1 MYSSSIL
8 PVIVAMLP
16 CVFKILFGFLS
27 DQVPIL
33 GYRRKGYMWIGWTMS
48 AAIMVHLLLTS
59 NLTLEWKDNGTLVI
73 PKNSPSIQQLSV
85 CFLVF
90 GFGYWMADVNSDS
103 IVAERAKL
111 EPPSKRGQL
120 QSTCYAF
127 RFFGVMVAAPVST
140 FLYDSN
146 HGPRNI
152 VLIMAIIPTV
162 IMAPLLYLLQ
172 EIPPTRILSARQQ
185 CHEIWTTVCS
195 RSVWQPMGFI
205 YLYNILQV
213 PNAAWRQFLKTCLN
227 FSEDQ
232 LNALLIAAYVLL
244 YLGTLAYKYYF
255 IRFSWRLVFQV
266 GIAMNC
272 IFSALQI
279 LLIKGRTFGLSP
291 FVFALGDD
299 VFSDLISGIQ
309 FLPLTIM
316 MVHLCPD
323 GSEGASYAMYT
334 TVSNSAMLAQPTI
347 STMLLGIWDVSKQA
361 LQDRE
366 LSGLLKLSMLTT
378 LIQTSA
384 ILFVRLLPKDR
395 HDLELLKTK
404 GRSTSKLGGAVFLGI
419 IFASTL
425 DACVVGLLNILN
437 PGWVR
442 GS

>member
-1 MYSSSIL
+1 M
-8 PVIVAMLP
+8 
-16 CVFKILFGFLS
+16 S
-27 DQVPIL
+27 DQLPLL
-33 GYRRKGYMWIGWTMS
+33 GYRRKGYMCIGWSMAT
-48 AAIMVHLLLTS
+48 AIMVQLLLSS
-59 NLTLEWKDNGTLVI
+59 NLTMEWKYNGSLVI
-73 PKNSPSIQQLSV
+73 PKDSPSIQQLSF

-127 RFFGVMVAAPVST
+127 RFFGIMVAAPVST
-140 FLYDSN
+140 FVYDSN

-152 VLIMAIIPTV
+152 VLIMAIIPPLV
-162 IMAPLLYLLQ
+162 MFPLLYLLQ
-172 EIPPTRILSARQQ
+172 EIPATRVLSARHQ
-185 CHEIWTTVCS
+185 CQEIWNSVCS
-195 RSVWQPMGFI
+195 RAVWQPMGFI

-213 PNAAWRQFLKTCLN
+213 PNAAWRQFLKTCLD

-255 IRFSWRLVFQV
+255 IRFSWRLIFQV
-266 GIAMNC
+266 GIIMNC
-272 IFSALQI
+272 VFSALQI
-279 LLIKGRTFGLSP
+279 LLIKGRTGGLSP
-291 FVFALGDD
+291 FIFALGDD
-299 VFSDLISGIQ
+299 VFADLISGIQ

-334 TVSNSAMLAQPTI
+334 TVSNSAMLAQPAI
-347 STMLLGIWDVSKQA
+347 STMLLGVWDVSKQA
-361 LQDRE
+361 LEDRD
-366 LSGLLKLSMLTT
+366 LSGMLKLSILTT

-384 ILFVRLLPKDR
+384 ILFVGLLPKDR

-404 GRSTSKLGGAVFLGI
+404 ERSTSKLGGAVFLGI

-437 PGWVR
+437 PGWVH